1 MSSVALNE
9 VVFDINRSS
18 KSQKNIYLTFIEQ
31 FLACNFSDYR
41 ITITENLYNTITVK
55 IIFQNIE
62 DATFFKLRMDFQE
75 LRGS

>member
-1 MSSVALNE
+1 MNSPALNE
-9 VVFDINRSS
+9 VMFDISRSS

-31 FLACNFSDYR
+31 FLACNFSDYH
-41 ITITENLYNTITVK
+41 ITITENLYNTTTVK

-75 LRGS
+75 LSGS